1 MALSKGDF
9 VLVEYVVTVKD
20 DNRVINT
27 NIEEEARKAGIYED
41 GRRYEPE
48 LVIVGEGWLLKA
60 VDEALT
66 GFEVGEEKVLEL
78 PPEKAFGVRDPNKVR
93 VIPAIEL
100 SRRGIIPRVNM
111 EVEYGG
117 RRGIIRSVGGGR
129 VVLDFNHPLAGR
141 TIVYRI
147 KVLSRLDNVEDKVR
161 ELVHRW
167 FMMIPRDSVKVKVEN
182 EAAKVVLPREAL
194 LVENSGLLKRG
205 VARDIERYLPDISEV
220 RFMEIIEI
228 KRGEKEGAREAEEAK
243 PVQES
248 QAGGEGQA

>member
-9 VLVEYVVTVKD
+9 VLVEYVVTVKN

-27 NIEEEARKAGIYED
+27 NIEEEAKKAGIYEES
-41 GRRYEPE
+41 RRYEPE

-60 VDEALT
+60 VDEALI
-66 GFEVGEEKVLEL
+66 GFEVGEEKFLEL

-93 VIPAIEL
+93 VIPAVEL

-147 KVLSRLDNVEDKVR
+147 KVLSRLDKMEDRVR

-167 FMMIPRDSVKVKVEN
+167 FTMIPRDAVKVRVKEGVAE
-182 EAAKVVLPREAL
+182 VVLPRESL

-205 VARDIERYLPDISEV
+205 VARDVERYLPDIGKI
-220 RFMEIIEI
+220 RFVEIIEI
-228 KRGEKEGAREAEEAK
+228 KRGEEKEGAGEAK
-243 PVQES
+243 PTQES